1 VFKSKDQGAMKNF
14 RFCWLALILS
24 IVSSTAFSENNFQ
37 SVSLSGTVFAN
48 NETSLSYQTGGC
60 IAEVSSQSIATGKT
74 SQGQILVELDDRN
87 AVLALKTAQAR
98 LLDLEASVDDS
109 DFAIEVAKA
118 DVGRVEE
125 EMQFVEREF
134 DRTKVLFERGLVNE
148 TTFEAAERR
157 KLETTFSVQRAK
169 ESLGRSISS
178 KTRSLIALDIGKL
191 DLKGRQLDLDKLIVR
206 APHDGILLEFEPNI
220 GDCVSQSS
228 LAAKLYRP
236 EEKSVETFIFVQQL
250 VNAEELGVAVGN
262 SVNVIRTNGQ
272 ICSGIFSLVG
282 TEADLE
288 SQNVKA
294 IIDLDPTCAPSMFLN
309 EAVKIETVSENI
321 N

>member
-1 VFKSKDQGAMKNF
+1 MKNF

-309 EAVKIETVSENI
+309 EAVKIETVSENT

>member
-1 VFKSKDQGAMKNF
+1 MGNLKFF
-14 RFCWLALILS
+14 WLALILS
-24 IVSSTAFSENNFQ
+24 VTSSTAFSENNFQ
-37 SVSLSGTVFAN
+37 AVSLSGTVFAN
-48 NETSLSYQTGGC
+48 NETGLSYQTGGC
-60 IAEVSSQSIATGKT
+60 ISEVSSQSLTTGKAY
-74 SQGQILVELDDRN
+74 QGQVLVELDDRN
-87 AVLALKTAQAR
+87 AILAFKTAEAR
-98 LLDLEASVDDS
+98 LLDLEASVEDS

-125 EMQFVEREF
+125 EFQFVEREF
-134 DRTKVLFERGLVNE
+134 ERTKVLFERGLVNE

-169 ESLGRSISS
+169 EALGRSISS

-191 DLKGRQLDLDKLIVR
+191 ELEGRQLDLDELIVR

-236 EEKSVETFIFVQQL
+236 EEKSVETFIFVEQL
-250 VNAEELGVAVGN
+250 VNAKEIGVAVGN
-262 SVNVIRTNGQ
+262 LVNVIRTNGQ

-321 N
+321 S

>member
-1 VFKSKDQGAMKNF
+1 MGNLKFF
-14 RFCWLALILS
+14 WLALILS
-24 IVSSTAFSENNFQ
+24 VTSSTAFSENNFQ
-37 SVSLSGTVFAN
+37 AVSLSGTVFAN
-48 NETSLSYQTGGC
+48 NETGLSYQTGGC
-60 IAEVSSQSIATGKT
+60 ISEVSSQSLTTGKAY
-74 SQGQILVELDDRN
+74 QGQVLVELDDRN
-87 AVLALKTAQAR
+87 AILAFKTAEAR
-98 LLDLEASVDDS
+98 LLDLEASVEDS

-125 EMQFVEREF
+125 EFQFVEREF
-134 DRTKVLFERGLVNE
+134 ERTKVLFERGLVNE

-169 ESLGRSISS
+169 EALGRSISS

-191 DLKGRQLDLDKLIVR
+191 ELEWRQLDLEDLIVR

-236 EEKSVETFIFVQQL
+236 EEKSVETFIFVEQL
-250 VNAEELGVAVGN
+250 VNAKEIGVAVGN
-262 SVNVIRTNGQ
+262 LVNVIRTNGQ

>member
-1 VFKSKDQGAMKNF
+1 MGNLKFF
-14 RFCWLALILS
+14 WLALILS
-24 IVSSTAFSENNFQ
+24 VTSSTAFSENNFQ
-37 SVSLSGTVFAN
+37 AVSLSGTVFAN
-48 NETSLSYQTGGC
+48 NETGLSYQTGGC
-60 IAEVSSQSIATGKT
+60 ISEVSSQSLTTGKAYE
-74 SQGQILVELDDRN
+74 GQVLVELDDRN
-87 AVLALKTAQAR
+87 AILAFKTAEAR
-98 LLDLEASVDDS
+98 LLDLEASVEDS

-125 EMQFVEREF
+125 EFQFVEREF
-134 DRTKVLFERGLVNE
+134 ERTKVLFERGLVNE

-169 ESLGRSISS
+169 EALGRSISS

-191 DLKGRQLDLDKLIVR
+191 ELEGRQLDLDDLIVR

-236 EEKSVETFIFVQQL
+236 EEKSVETFIFVEQL
-250 VNAEELGVAVGN
+250 VNAKEIGVAVGN
-262 SVNVIRTNGQ
+262 LVNVIRTNGQ

-309 EAVKIETVSENI
+309 EAVKIETVSENS

>member
-1 VFKSKDQGAMKNF
+1 MKNF
-14 RFCWLALILS
+14 RFGWLVFILS
-24 IVSSTAFSENNFQ
+24 IISSTASSENNFQ
-37 SVSLSGTVFAN
+37 SLSLSGTVFAN
-48 NETSLSYQTGGC
+48 NETSLSYQTSGC
-60 IAEVSSQSIATGKT
+60 IAEVSSQSLTTSKT
-74 SQGQILVELDDRN
+74 YQGQILVKLDDRN
-87 AVLALKTAQAR
+87 AVLAFKTAQAR

-109 DFAIEVAKA
+109 DYAIEVAKA

-125 EMQFVEREF
+125 EFEFVQREF
-134 DRTKVLFERGLVNE
+134 ERTKVLFERGLVNE

-169 ESLGRSISS
+169 EALGRSIAS
-178 KTRSLIALDIGKL
+178 KTRSLIALNIGKL
-191 DLKGRQLDLDKLIVR
+191 ELEGRQLDLDKLIVR

-236 EEKSVETFIFVQQL
+236 EEKSVETFIFVEQL
-250 VNAEELGVAVGN
+250 VNAEEMGVAVGN

-272 ICSGIFSLVG
+272 ICTGIFSAVG

-294 IIDLDPTCAPSMFLN
+294 IIDLDPTCAPSLFLN
-309 EAVKIETVSENI
+309 EAVKIETVSENT

>member
-1 VFKSKDQGAMKNF
+1 MGNLKFF
-14 RFCWLALILS
+14 WLALILS
-24 IVSSTAFSENNFQ
+24 VTSSTAFSENNFQ
-37 SVSLSGTVFAN
+37 AVSLSGTVFAN
-48 NETSLSYQTGGC
+48 NETGLSYQTGGC
-60 IAEVSSQSIATGKT
+60 ISEVSSQSLTTGKAYE
-74 SQGQILVELDDRN
+74 GQVLVELDDRN
-87 AVLALKTAQAR
+87 AILAFKTAEAR
-98 LLDLEASVDDS
+98 LLDLEASVEDS

-125 EMQFVEREF
+125 EFQFVEREF
-134 DRTKVLFERGLVNE
+134 ERTKVLFERGLVNE

-169 ESLGRSISS
+169 EALGRSISS

-191 DLKGRQLDLDKLIVR
+191 ELEGRQLDLDDLIVR

-236 EEKSVETFIFVQQL
+236 EEKSVETFIFVEQL
-250 VNAEELGVAVGN
+250 VNAKEIGVAVGN
-262 SVNVIRTNGQ
+262 LVNVIRTNGQ

-294 IIDLDPTCAPSMFLN
+294 IIDLDPT
-309 EAVKIETVSENI
+309 
-321 N
+321 

>member
-1 VFKSKDQGAMKNF
+1 MGNLKFF
-14 RFCWLALILS
+14 WLALILS
-24 IVSSTAFSENNFQ
+24 ITSSTAFSENNFQ
-37 SVSLSGTVFAN
+37 AVSLSGTVFAN
-48 NETSLSYQTGGC
+48 NETGLSYQTGGC
-60 IAEVSSQSIATGKT
+60 ISEVSSQSLTTGKAYE
-74 SQGQILVELDDRN
+74 GQVLVELDDRN
-87 AVLALKTAQAR
+87 AILAFKTAEAR
-98 LLDLEASVDDS
+98 LLDLEASVEDS

-125 EMQFVEREF
+125 EFQFVEREF
-134 DRTKVLFERGLVNE
+134 ERTKVLFERGLVNE

-169 ESLGRSISS
+169 EALGRSISS

-191 DLKGRQLDLDKLIVR
+191 ELEGRQLDLDDLIVR

-236 EEKSVETFIFVQQL
+236 EEKSVETFIFVEQL
-250 VNAEELGVAVGN
+250 VNAKEIGVAVGN
-262 SVNVIRTNGQ
+262 LVNVIRTNGQ

-309 EAVKIETVSENI
+309 EAVKIETVSENT

>member
-1 VFKSKDQGAMKNF
+1 MKNF

-60 IAEVSSQSIATGKT
+60 IAEVSSESLATGKT

-98 LLDLEASVDDS
+98 VLDLEASVDDS

-236 EEKSVETFIFVQQL
+236 EEKSVETFIFVEQL
-250 VNAEELGVAVGN
+250 VNAEEIGVALGN
-262 SVNVIRTNGQ
+262 SVNVIRTNGE
-272 ICSGIFSLVG
+272 ICKGIFSLVG

-309 EAVKIETVSENI
+309 EAVRILTLLENDQ
-321 N
+321 

>member
-1 VFKSKDQGAMKNF
+1 MGNLKFF
-14 RFCWLALILS
+14 WLALILS
-24 IVSSTAFSENNFQ
+24 VTSSTAFSENNFQ
-37 SVSLSGTVFAN
+37 TVSLSGTVFAN
-48 NETSLSYQTGGC
+48 NETGLSYQTGGC
-60 IAEVSSQSIATGKT
+60 ISKVSSQSLTTGKAYE
-74 SQGQILVELDDRN
+74 GQVLVELDDRN
-87 AVLALKTAQAR
+87 AILAFKTAEAR
-98 LLDLEASVDDS
+98 LLDLEASVEDS

-125 EMQFVEREF
+125 EFQFVEREF
-134 DRTKVLFERGLVNE
+134 ERTKVLFERGLVNE

-169 ESLGRSISS
+169 EALGRSISS

-191 DLKGRQLDLDKLIVR
+191 ELEGRQLDLDDLIVR

-236 EEKSVETFIFVQQL
+236 EEKSVETFIFVEQL
-250 VNAEELGVAVGN
+250 VNAKEIGVAVGN
-262 SVNVIRTNGQ
+262 LVNVIRTNGQ

-321 N
+321 S

>member
-1 VFKSKDQGAMKNF
+1 MGNLKFF
-14 RFCWLALILS
+14 WLALILS
-24 IVSSTAFSENNFQ
+24 VTSSTAFSENNFQ
-37 SVSLSGTVFAN
+37 AVSLSRTVFAN
-48 NETSLSYQTGGC
+48 NETGLSYQTGGC
-60 IAEVSSQSIATGKT
+60 ISEVSSQSLTTGKAY
-74 SQGQILVELDDRN
+74 QGQVLVELDDRN
-87 AVLALKTAQAR
+87 AILAFKTAEAR
-98 LLDLEASVDDS
+98 LLDLEASVEDS

-125 EMQFVEREF
+125 EFQFVEREF
-134 DRTKVLFERGLVNE
+134 ERTKVLFERGLVNE

-169 ESLGRSISS
+169 EALGRSISS

-191 DLKGRQLDLDKLIVR
+191 ELEGRQLDLDDLIVR

-236 EEKSVETFIFVQQL
+236 EEKSVETFIFVEQL
-250 VNAEELGVAVGN
+250 VNAKEIGVAVGN
-262 SVNVIRTNGQ
+262 LVNVIRTNGQ

-321 N
+321 S